1 MEIKLQGFN
10 CVYLLTFGYKKDW
23 FAQANFITLV
33 KEYYYNYNVEW
44 ADMVFKMF

>member
-1 MEIKLQGFN
+1 MEIKLQGSN
-10 CVYLLTFGYKKDW
+10 CVYSLTFGYKKDW

-33 KEYYYNYNVEW
+33 KEYYHNYNVEW